1 MDMRGE
7 GSLLPSLRPRIFF
20 VVHMKIS
27 SRLGLGWVFC
37 VAMVLVGC
45 GPKTYET
52 RGVVKELKDD
62 GKAAVIQHEKIPGY
76 MEAMTMS
83 FDVRD
88 TNELSRVHVGDTVS
102 FRMLVT
108 EKDGWI
114 DRVRV
119 LSNAPPESIA
129 QADTNAA
136 PIMNIVPNVPPLDV
150 GDLVP
155 DYTYTNELGRVI
167 RLSEFRGKA
176 LAITFIF
183 TRCPFPTFC
192 PRMTDHFKTVQKA
205 LQADV
210 TAPKNWHLLSLS
222 FDPAFDT
229 PATLR
234 AYGKARGNDPERW
247 NFATGD
253 MTQVASLAQHFG
265 LYFSRTSLPSAQ
277 NHNLRT
283 AVIDPSG
290 RVHKVHIGN
299 DWTPEELTADIVE
312 AAKKVSR

>member
-1 MDMRGE
+1 MKT
-7 GSLLPSLRPRIFF
+7 SLLFRF
-20 VVHMKIS
+20 
-27 SRLGLGWVFC
+27 GWGFC
-37 VAMVLVGC
+37 LVMVLVGC
-45 GPKTYET
+45 GPKAYET
-52 RGVVKELKDD
+52 KGLVRELKED
-62 GKAAVIQHEKIPGY
+62 GKTAVIQHDKIPGY

-83 FDVRD
+83 FEVRD
-88 TNELSRVHVGDTVS
+88 TNELSHVKQGDTVA
-102 FRMLVT
+102 FRLLVT

-119 LSNAPPESIA
+119 LSNAPSESVA
-129 QADTNAA
+129 LADTNAA

-150 GDLVP
+150 GELVP
-155 DYTYTNELGRVI
+155 DYTLTNELGRVF

-192 PRMTDHFKTVQKA
+192 PRMTDHFKAVQKA
-205 LQADV
+205 LKSDAA
-210 TAPKNWHLLSLS
+210 APKNWHLLSLS

-229 PATLR
+229 PSMLR
-234 AYGKARGNDPERW
+234 TYGKARNNDPERW
-247 NFATGD
+247 NLATGD

-283 AVIDPSG
+283 VVLDPSG

-312 AAKKVSR
+312 AAKKLAPL